1 MPAKMS
7 FHDYMRAYGEDHQN
21 KVNKACHMIGIPLIV
36 ASLPVIPV
44 APPVGLGMF
53 GVGWTFQFVGHA
65 FEGKK
70 PSFTRDLRYLAI
82 GPVWAAVEWAEL
94 LTGKRLYEPPP
105 ADAEP
110 ANAAAQGA
118 NGVAAHA

>member
-1 MPAKMS
+1 MPEKMN
-7 FHDYMRAYGEDHQN
+7 FHDYMRAYAEDHQN
-21 KVNKACHMIGIPLIV
+21 KVNKVCHMIGIPLIV

-53 GVGWTFQFVGHA
+53 GVGWTLQFVGHA

-82 GPVWAAVEWAEL
+82 GPVWVTVEWVEL
-94 LTGKRLYEPPP
+94 LTGKRVYRTRETPRPVHT
-105 ADAEP
+105 
-110 ANAAAQGA
+110 
-118 NGVAAHA
+118 NGVAAGQPA

>member
-1 MPAKMS
+1 
-7 FHDYMRAYGEDHQN
+7 
-21 KVNKACHMIGIPLIV
+21 MIGIPLIV

-70 PSFTRDLRYLAI
+70 PSFTRDLKYLAI
-82 GPVWAAVEWAEL
+82 GPVWAGLEWIEL
-94 LTGKRLYEPPP
+94 LTKKRVYTVRETPKVV
-105 ADAEP
+105 DSH
-110 ANAAAQGA
+110 ANGTNGAHAAAQPA
-118 NGVAAHA
+118 